1 MQFEMPGAGV
11 HALRGKGIT
20 LKVDTVI
27 GLDVFLCCRAEA
39 QNS

>member
-1 MQFEMPGAGV
+1 M
-11 HALRGKGIT
+11 HLRGEGTT